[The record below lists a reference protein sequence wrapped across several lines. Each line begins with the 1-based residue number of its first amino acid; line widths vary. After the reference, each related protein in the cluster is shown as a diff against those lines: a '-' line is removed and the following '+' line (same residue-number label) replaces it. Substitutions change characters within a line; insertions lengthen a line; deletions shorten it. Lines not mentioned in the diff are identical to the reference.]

1 MDRASPPPLIR
12 ALLQPERYDHAVACC
27 QLIETHI
34 SWVILTGD
42 YAYKIKK
49 PVDLGF
55 LDFSTLERRRFF
67 CEEEIRLNRRLAPGI
82 YLEVV
87 SINGTAQDPVIDS
100 EGNAIEYA
108 VKMVQFAQETQL
120 DRMLDNGVLE
130 AKHMD
135 AFAHLI
141 ADFHCKIEAATTQDD
156 YGTPAR
162 VWQPMAEN
170 FSQIRERTDDTRY
183 LEALAGLERWSRSV
197 FEALEPVLVQR
208 KADGFIREC
217 HGDMHLRNLAWI
229 DNSPVAFDGIEF
241 NPGLRWIDVISEI
254 AFLVMDLQ
262 DRRQPELAQRFLN
275 GYLELSGDYAGLKL
289 LPLYLVYRALVRAK
303 VCAIRLVQGE
313 PDKRERAGLEAEF
326 SRYLSL
332 AQSYTRSASPRLL
345 ITRGLSGSGKSTLSR
360 PLLEILPA
368 IRIRSDVERKRLY
381 GMTALESGRA
391 APTEGIYS
399 AEATARTY
407 ERLRELASTVLDA
420 GYTVI
425 VDATFL
431 QRSQREPF
439 ECLARE
445 RGVGYAIL
453 EFIAS
458 EQTLRHRLRQRR
470 GDASDA
476 DLAVLEHQLMKFE
489 PLADEERRHCVKID
503 TEAPFDPAGVVK
515 RIKDLTRADAEP

>member
-1 MDRASPPPLIR
+1 MDRASPPTLIR

-87 SINGTAQDPVIDS
+87 SINGTAQDPVIDG

-170 FSQIRERTDDTRY
+170 FSQIRERIDDTRY
-183 LEALAGLERWSRSV
+183 LEALAEVERWSRSAFV
-197 FEALEPVLVQR
+197 SLESLLAQR
-208 KADGFIREC
+208 KTDGFIREC

-229 DNSPVAFDGIEF
+229 DDGPVAFDGIEF
-241 NPGLRWIDVISEI
+241 NPDLRWIDVISDI

-262 DRRQPELAQRFLN
+262 DHHQFALAQRFLN
-275 GYLELSGDYAGLKL
+275 GYLELTGDYAGLKL
-289 LPLYLVYRALVRAK
+289 LPLYLVYRAMVRAK
-303 VCAIRLVQGE
+303 VCAIGLVQGE
-313 PDKRERAGLEAEF
+313 PDEGSRVKLEAEF
-326 SRYLSL
+326 AHYLSL
-332 AQSYTRSASPRLL
+332 AQSYTRPISPGLL
-345 ITRGLSGSGKSTLSR
+345 ITRGLSGSGKTTHSQ
-360 PLLEILPA
+360 PLVEILPA

-381 GMTALESGRA
+381 GLSPLESGRA
-391 APTEGIYS
+391 APAAGIYR

-407 ERLRELASTVLDA
+407 ERLRELAALVLNA
-420 GYTVI
+420 GYTVM

-431 QRSQREPF
+431 QHWQRELF

-445 RGVGYAIL
+445 LGVGYGIV
-453 EFIAS
+453 EFMAS
-458 EQTLRHRLRQRR
+458 ERTLRHRLRRR
-470 GDASDA
+470 QGDASDA
-476 DLAVLEHQLMKFE
+476 DLAVLEHQLAGYE
-489 PLADEERRHCVKID
+489 PLQVEERSRSVRID
-503 TEAPFDPAGVVK
+503 TEAPFEVARVTQEIKALMSGGAGS
-515 RIKDLTRADAEP
+515 